1 MAGTKISALSSLST
15 LADTT
20 VVPVVASG
28 VNYKMAG
35 SVIKT
40 SISQL
45 TKCSNTAVLGSDG
58 ELTLTGA
65 IKASGLNPTITN
77 GSYSASLDGS
87 GLFSSSAFLASEG
100 SSAAGNHGYSF
111 TGDGGYD
118 TGMFSSGDGFLQFYS
133 NNIKVIEI
141 NSTGQV
147 VSILK
152 NVLIGSAASSTNWP
166 NAQVIATQSLTSHSH
181 TYNFGLV
188 GEAVASSTDSTK
200 WGIGVYGRGNT
211 NGAQRSGGVM
221 GDGGVTNTADTGS
234 AIGVR
239 GYADDTH
246 AGGMNIGLYGSAS
259 NSGVNNYALYMN
271 AGDVYSGAA
280 LTWTMNGNITFSGAY
295 SVTIPTASTTTL
307 TVKDVRDTVYP
318 IGTGSNVSQGT
329 ITPDAANG
337 NVQTVTLTGSIT
349 FNAFA
354 NPVSGQSITM
364 IITQPSSGGP
374 YTLTSSMKFA
384 NGAKTL
390 STAANAI
397 DMLTISYVGSTYYAS
412 LITGFA

>member
-35 SVIKT
+35 SVIKS
-40 SISQL
+40 SITQL
-45 TKCSNTAVLGSDG
+45 TNGSKTAVLGSDG
-58 ELTLTGA
+58 VLTLTGA
-65 IKASGLNPTITN
+65 ITTSGLNPTITN
-77 GSYSASLDGS
+77 GDYSAFLNGS

-100 SSAAGNHGYSF
+100 SSAAGNHGFSF

-118 TGMFSSGDGFLQFYS
+118 TGMFSSGDGYLQFYS
-133 NNIKVIEI
+133 NNIKVIEV
-141 NSTGQV
+141 NPTGQ
-147 VSILK
+147 I
-152 NVLIGSAASSTNWP
+152 VLIGSAASATNWA
-166 NAQVIATQSLTSHSH
+166 NAKTIVTQASTGHSH

-221 GDGGVTNTADTGS
+221 GDGGVTNTADSGS

-307 TVKDVRDTVYP
+307 TVKDVRDTIYP

-329 ITPDAANG
+329 ITPDCANG

-354 NPVSGQSITM
+354 NPVSGQSMTI

-374 YTLTSSMKFA
+374 ATLTSSMKFA

-397 DMLTISYVGSTYYAS
+397 DMLTVSYIGSTYYAS